1 MTIMGFPSGMEV
13 FEMKEAH
20 LPKVAALS
28 DQLGYPVALDELTH
42 RWKMLSQNK
51 RHALLVCEENENILG
66 WIHAECVEDLI
77 EEDKAEIKAVVVE
90 ENSRGNGV
98 GRALITSV
106 EKWAKTYH
114 LHTIYL
120 SCNILRT
127 RTHKFYQREGF
138 TDFKTS
144 LFFEKKI

>member
-1 MTIMGFPSGMEV
+1 MGFHSGMQISV
-13 FEMKEAH
+13 MNEAH
-20 LPKVAALS
+20 LPQVAALS
-28 DQLGYPVALDELTH
+28 DQLGYPVNSDELSQ
-42 RWKMLSQNK
+42 RWRELSQNK
-51 RHALLVCEENENILG
+51 RHALLVCEESENILG
-66 WIHAECVEDLI
+66 WIHLECVEDLI
-77 EEDKAEIKAVVVE
+77 EEEKAEIKAVVVE

-98 GRALITSV
+98 GRALIEAG

-127 RTHKFYQREGF
+127 RTHGFYQRNGF
-138 TDFKTS
+138 TNYKSS